1 MNEDLIKESFQK
13 VKEDITALKEAINII
28 SDEIEELK
36 RTLTQTDIPTRQTN
50 RQITPTVP
58 QEIGGLE
65 TQDLQVSTGNR
76 GVQTDRQTVQQTDKL
91 SEKFALIQESNFKT
105 DDNLS
110 KIDAVSQILD
120 SLDSVKKE
128 LRFKFKRLTPQEM
141 LIFAT
146 IYQLEDQDLK
156 PDYKLISSKTRLSE
170 SSIRDYVQKIIKKGI
185 PVDKIKENNKKVTL
199 SIPQNLRRMAALDTI
214 IKLRE
219 L

>member
-1 MNEDLIKESFQK
+1 MNEESIKEAFYK

-28 SDEIEELK
+28 SDEIDELK
-36 RTLTQTDIPTRQTN
+36 RTLSQTHIPTHKTDRHINQ
-50 RQITPTVP
+50 TVP

-65 TQDLQVSTGNR
+65 TQNLQVSTGNR
-76 GVQTDRQTVQQTDKL
+76 GVQTDRQIVQQTDKPI
-91 SEKFALIQESNFKT
+91 EKFALIPEST
-105 DDNLS
+105 PSIDDNLS
-110 KIDAVSQILD
+110 KIDVVSQILD

-128 LRFKFKRLTPQEM
+128 LRVKFKRLTQQEM
-141 LIFAT
+141 LVFAT
-146 IYQLEDQDLK
+146 IYQLEDQGLR

-170 SSIRDYVQKIIKKGI
+170 SSMRDYVQKIIKKGI